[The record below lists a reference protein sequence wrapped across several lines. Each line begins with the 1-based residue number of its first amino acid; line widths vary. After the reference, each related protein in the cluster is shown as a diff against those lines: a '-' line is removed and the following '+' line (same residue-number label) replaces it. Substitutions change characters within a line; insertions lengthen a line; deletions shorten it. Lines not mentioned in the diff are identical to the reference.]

1 MNEMV
6 KVKNVTLN
14 IKDALILDKV
24 NLSVEKGSIC
34 GLVGRN
40 GSGKTMLM
48 KCICGFIPV
57 TEGEILVNNQKVGV
71 KDKFAENLG
80 FIIETPGFMPNYTAY
95 KNLEFLSSINSK
107 VNKQRIREVIE
118 LVGLDPDSK
127 KKVGKFSL
135 GMNQRL
141 GLAQAII
148 DNPDLLIL
156 DEPLTGLD
164 NDGVK
169 QIRKLLLTLKEQGK
183 TIIMASHTKE
193 DINILCDRVCFMDN
207 GRLILGTNKENE

>member
-156 DEPLTGLD
+156 DE
-164 NDGVK
+164 DGVK

>member
-1 MNEMV
+1 MSYIVEMENVVV
-6 KVKNVTLN
+6 KIGT
-14 IKDALILDKV
+14 ATILDGI
-24 NLSVEKGSIC
+24 NLKIPEGVIC

-48 KCICGFIPV
+48 KSICGFLPITDGKITV
-57 TEGEILVNNQKVGV
+57 MGESVGY
-71 KDKFAENLG
+71 KDKLAKNIG
-80 FIIETPGFMPNYTAY
+80 FIIETPGFMSNYTAY
-95 KNLEFLSSINSK
+95 KNLEFLTSINSK
-107 VNKQRIREVIE
+107 VSRQRIREVIE

-148 DNPDLLIL
+148 ENPDLLIL
-156 DEPLTGLD
+156 DEPFNGMD

-169 QIRKLLLTLKEQGK
+169 QIRRLLMNLRDEGK

-193 DINILCDRVCFMDN
+193 DIELMCDIVCYMDKGKITSN
-207 GRLILGTNKENE
+207 

>member
-118 LVGLDPDSK
+118 LVGLDPDSN
-127 KKVGKFSL
+127 SICY
-135 GMNQRL
+135 RL
-141 GLAQAII
+141 VEY
-148 DNPDLLIL
+148 LLH
-156 DEPLTGLD
+156 D
-164 NDGVK
+164 
-169 QIRKLLLTLKEQGK
+169 
-183 TIIMASHTKE
+183 TK
-193 DINILCDRVCFMDN
+193 I
-207 GRLILGTNKENE
+207 

>member
-95 KNLEFLSSINSK
+95 KNLEFLS
-107 VNKQRIREVIE
+107 
-118 LVGLDPDSK
+118 
-127 KKVGKFSL
+127 F
-135 GMNQRL
+135 
-141 GLAQAII
+141 
-148 DNPDLLIL
+148 
-156 DEPLTGLD
+156 
-164 NDGVK
+164 
-169 QIRKLLLTLKEQGK
+169 
-183 TIIMASHTKE
+183 H
-193 DINILCDRVCFMDN
+193 
-207 GRLILGTNKENE
+207 

>member
-1 MNEMV
+1 M
-6 KVKNVTLN
+6 
-14 IKDALILDKV
+14 LDKV

-80 FIIETPGFMPNYTAY
+80 FIIETPGFMQIIQHT
-95 KNLEFLSSINSK
+95 NLEFLSSINSK

-118 LVGLDPDSK
+118 LVGLDPDV
-127 KKVGKFSL
+127 KVGVFS
-135 GMNQRL
+135 GMNRL
-141 GLAQAII
+141 DAGNLKSGLCSDDRSWLLW
-148 DNPDLLIL
+148 DN
-156 DEPLTGLD
+156 
-164 NDGVK
+164 
-169 QIRKLLLTLKEQGK
+169 QKL
-183 TIIMASHTKE
+183 SH
-193 DINILCDRVCFMDN
+193 RQ
-207 GRLILGTNKENE
+207 ENFLAVSGD

>member
-1 MNEMV
+1 M
-6 KVKNVTLN
+6 
-14 IKDALILDKV
+14 
-24 NLSVEKGSIC
+24 
-34 GLVGRN
+34 
-40 GSGKTMLM
+40 
-48 KCICGFIPV
+48 
-57 TEGEILVNNQKVGV
+57 NNQKVGV

-148 DNPDLLIL
+148 DNRI
-156 DEPLTGLD
+156 
-164 NDGVK
+164 
-169 QIRKLLLTLKEQGK
+169 
-183 TIIMASHTKE
+183 
-193 DINILCDRVCFMDN
+193 C
-207 GRLILGTNKENE
+207 